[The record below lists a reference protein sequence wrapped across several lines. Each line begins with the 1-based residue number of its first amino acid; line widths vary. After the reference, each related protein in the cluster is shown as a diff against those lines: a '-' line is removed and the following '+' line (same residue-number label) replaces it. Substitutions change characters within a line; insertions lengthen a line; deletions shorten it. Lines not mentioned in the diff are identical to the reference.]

1 MSNLQIG
8 QIYEYLNWVKY
19 GINDEKFQITP
30 AQQEAAQ
37 LGTLEVEIKL
47 NPNFLFLPS
56 VYYIDPVIVW

>member
-47 NPNFLFLPS
+47 NLNMKHKISYLNHH
-56 VYYIDPVIVW
+56 DH